1 MSPRERSLKNKEVK
15 RNEFAIYW
23 SQKKLTYIY
32 NRRVFFW
39 KINFNAVDFVW
50 FFLVSENYSSR
61 LLVPI
66 RLSIILYDG
75 ERQKNENEAR
85 LVTTWTNAQ
94 KFEYRSYVNF
104 SKIRAKNTSRGNLK
118 KFKCNGK

>member
-75 ERQKNENEAR
+75 ERQKKWKRGEACHNMNKR
-85 LVTTWTNAQ
+85 AEIRIQ
-94 KFEYRSYVNF
+94 IIRKF
-104 SKIRAKNTSRGNLK
+104 
-118 KFKCNGK
+118 